1 MYYLG
6 SGHLQGNIESVL
18 LFSALLPKG
27 VLFKNTL
34 CSSIFCLLRRVC
46 EIIANLLAE
55 NETTQ
60 AVCSQATQLGSL
72 FSFCQPGM
80 LTFMPTNAHCSGAE
94 AAARLLTPCLG
105 RKDCFT
111 T

>member
-72 FSFCQPGM
+72 LILPARD
-80 LTFMPTNAHCSGAE
+80 AHLHAH
-94 AAARLLTPCLG
+94 
-105 RKDCFT
+105 
-111 T
+111 